1 MTEHKDDFV
10 TTSVSDGVA
19 RTTLKRPPANVLHI
33 PMLEQMD
40 TALAELAQ
48 DQTVKVMILQA
59 EGKLFSAGVDV
70 ADHTPERVGEMIPLF
85 NRVCR
90 ALAEFPSPTVAAIQ
104 GHALG
109 GGCELVIC
117 SDFAIMIQGARIG
130 QPEIRLAAM
139 APIAALRLPMLV
151 GPRWAANLLFTGAQ
165 IQAQQALEIGLV
177 DLVVPAES
185 LEQKVDEFVSG
196 MTGLSSVALRL
207 NKRGYLLGMA
217 GWEEGLEEMERMY
230 LEDLMSSE
238 DAMEGLQAFQEKRE
252 PIWRD
257 R

>member
-1 MTEHKDDFV
+1 MAEHEEDFV
-10 TTSVSDGVA
+10 TTSVSEGVA
-19 RTTLKRPPANVLHI
+19 RMTLSRPPANVMHI
-33 PMLEQMD
+33 AMLAQMS
-40 TALAELAQ
+40 TALGELAHGQ
-48 DQTVKVMILQA
+48 NVKVMILEA

-90 ALAEFPSPTVAAIQ
+90 ELAEFPSPTVASVQ

-117 SDFAIMIQGARIG
+117 CDFAVMAQGARIG

-139 APIAALRLPMLV
+139 APIAALKLPRLV
-151 GPRWAANLLFTGAQ
+151 GPRWAANILFTGTQ
-165 IQAQQALEIGLV
+165 LQAEQAAEIGLV
-177 DLVVPAES
+177 DQVVSTES
-185 LEQKVDEFVSG
+185 LTGAVDEFVSA
-196 MTGLSSVALRL
+196 MTGLSAVALRL

-217 GWEEGLEEMERMY
+217 GWANGLEEMERMY

-238 DAMEGLQAFQEKRE
+238 DALEGLQAFQEKRE